1 MAGKKW
7 PYIRRFNSLSFWN
20 KVSIVLGL
28 LGVPAL
34 ILGVWSIYLAYYPP
48 KVQLQEDQ
56 KAEIEKYG
64 GNPLEIEELMQAIQD
79 ERNEAINDSVQI
91 EFIQVISNIY
101 KTIDSLTSI
110 TINETFFD
118 SVSGQ
123 KYRNDITI
131 RKNILGTNIK
141 FLLRLN
147 PYNNPTEELEIKN
160 FQKHIEAFNA
170 SKGIF
175 ITKGKYRRNAIK
187 LCEEWSI
194 EHATFKSSKDSE
206 WNKKITIPVLVKLFR
221 PKIQN
226 VSFTFKAN
234 QDNPSLS
241 VKNGN
246 LSIFIGK
253 ERKSLM
259 ELFVTAWNNNNIE
272 LAEKK
277 IDSLIFEGKNIS
289 LEVVKGKALSLENIK
304 FYYQVNSQYRFQYLM
319 PVQYTELLNDIDN
332 SRIYGQYKFDQS
344 AFFDNPNWRYIS
356 DVSEILKKSPKTLK
370 VLAYEKLEDNT
381 FQMDIEKGIK
391 ITKND

>member
-7 PYIRRFNSLSFWN
+7 SLWRRFKALSLWRKISYIFSLIL
-20 KVSIVLGL
+20 VL
-28 LGVPAL
+28 LG
-34 ILGVWSIYLAYYPP
+34 IWKIYLVYYPP
-48 KVQLQEDQ
+48 KIQLQEAQ
-56 KAEIEKYG
+56 KTEIEKFG
-64 GNPLEIEELMQAIQD
+64 GDPLEIEKLMQAIQN
-79 ERNEAINDSVQI
+79 ERNKAINDSVQI

-101 KTIDSLTSI
+101 KTIDSLTTI
-110 TINETFFD
+110 TINETFVD

-131 RKNILGTNIK
+131 RKNILGAEIK

-147 PYNNPTEELEIKN
+147 PYNNPTEELEIKS
-160 FQKHIEAFNA
+160 FQKHIEAFKA

-175 ITKGKYRRNAIK
+175 ITKGKYRRDAIK

-206 WNKKITIPVLVKLFR
+206 WNKKITVPVLVKLFK

-226 VSFTFKAN
+226 VSFTFKAE

-246 LSIFIGK
+246 LSIFLGK

-259 ELFVTAWNNNNIE
+259 ELFVTAWNDNNIE

-277 IDSLIFEGKNIS
+277 IDSIIFEGKNIS
-289 LEVVKGKALSLENIK
+289 LEIVNGKPVSLDNIK
-304 FYYQVNSQYRFQYLM
+304 FYYQVNSEYRFQYLM
-319 PVQYTELLNDIDN
+319 PVQYTELLNDVDN
-332 SRIYGQYKFDQS
+332 SRIYGQYKFDHS
-344 AFFDNPNWRYIS
+344 AFFDNPNWSYIS
-356 DVSEILKKSPKTLK
+356 NVSDILKKSPKTLNI
-370 VLAYEKLEDNT
+370 LASEKLEDNA
-381 FQMDIEKGIK
+381 FQMDFEKGIK